1 MTNWSNE
8 SMRERRSKSWQDDVE
23 LILLEAELRELHDD
37 FLNTLQL
44 MVEAFLDQGLDLHA
58 EFIVENFIQPMAE
71 MKYYRVLVNVRK
83 FNRQYNN
90 FQTYSLLFADSLR
103 RLARYQMILNKA
115 RRSRRG

>member
-1 MTNWSNE
+1 
-8 SMRERRSKSWQDDVE
+8 MRERRSDRWQDDIE
-23 LILLEAELRELHDD
+23 LILLETELGELHDD
-37 FLNTLQL
+37 VLSTLHF
-44 MVEAFLDQGLDLHA
+44 MVETFTDQGLDLHA

-71 MKYYRVLVNVRK
+71 MKYHLVLVNVRK

-103 RLARYQMILNKA
+103 RLARYKMRLDRA

>member
-1 MTNWSNE
+1 
-8 SMRERRSKSWQDDVE
+8 MRERRSNSWQDDVE
-23 LILLEAELRELHDD
+23 LILLETELRELHDD
-37 FLNTLQL
+37 VLNTLQL
-44 MVEAFLDQGLDLHA
+44 MVESFLEQGLDLHA
-58 EFIVENFIQPMAE
+58 EFIVENFIQPMTE
-71 MKYYRVLVNVRK
+71 MKYHRVLVNVRK